1 MIACE
6 NGHTEIVK
14 ALIEAPDIDL
24 NQKNEV
30 SQLVNCCRL
39 MFTYCLLM
47 I

>member
-6 NGHTEIVK
+6 NGHVDVVK

-30 SQLVNCCRL
+30 SQLISYCRL